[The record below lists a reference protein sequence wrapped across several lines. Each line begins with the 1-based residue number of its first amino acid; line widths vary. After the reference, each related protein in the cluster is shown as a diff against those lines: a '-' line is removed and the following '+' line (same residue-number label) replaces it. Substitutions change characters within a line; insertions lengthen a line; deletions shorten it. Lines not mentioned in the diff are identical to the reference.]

1 MRKRIKHMTPRP
13 TTNQRGVVLFVAL
26 IFLVILSL
34 IAVTA
39 ARMQTTEE
47 RMARNEDSRQI
58 AEAAA
63 EAALRNGEDSLNSNP
78 PPIGVFAADC
88 CGFYLLTSSGSAVP
102 SNWWTNAAY
111 YVIYGTAPLS
121 TGPLLTNLPT
131 ASRTP
136 KILIERM
143 GGGTISGDNMSTSSI
158 TYRVTAV
165 ASSPDGTASSMLQ
178 SIYR

>member
-1 MRKRIKHMTPRP
+1 MRKRMKHMTPSP
-13 TTNQRGVVLFVAL
+13 TNQRGVVLFIAL
-26 IFLVILSL
+26 IFLVILTL

-63 EAALRNGEDSLNSNP
+63 EAALRNGENTLQNAP
-78 PPIGVFAADC
+78 PLGTFAANAG
-88 CGFYLLTSSGSAVP
+88 GFYYVSTSSGSQVP
-102 SNWWTNAAY
+102 LNWWTNAVNYAVY
-111 YVIYGTAPLS
+111 NTAPLATTAPALAS
-121 TGPLLTNLPT
+121 LPT
-131 ASRTP
+131 ASQAP
-136 KILIERM
+136 MVVIEFM
-143 GGGTISGDNMSTSSI
+143 GAVAMPGDDMSHPPV

-165 ASSPDGTASSMLQ
+165 GIAPDGTAGSTLQ